1 MARFGVVPPVN
12 TTDKNMFSTFEVKVQ
27 YRTKERR
34 ILNTILAIISGVLTL
49 IYPDFLYLIAAGYL
63 IALGIMMLV
72 FKMPAIIAAFPL
84 TAGILIFIF
93 PELIPYTFAAFL
105 GFFGLILLMAFQF
118 SILGF
123 LTLILAVLII
133 MNPDSVAYFIAAF
146 ILLYGIADLIR
157 LYREKG
163 SNPRVIR

>member
-1 MARFGVVPPVN
+1 ML
-12 TTDKNMFSTFEVKVQ
+12 STFEVNVQ
-27 YRTKERR
+27 YKTTERR
-34 ILNTILAIISGVLTL
+34 ILNTVLAIATGILTL

-84 TAGILIFIF
+84 TAGLLIFIF

-105 GFFGLILLMAFQF
+105 GFFGVILLLAFQF
-118 SILGF
+118 AVFGF

-146 ILLYGIADLIR
+146 VLLYGIADLIK
-157 LYREKG
+157 LFRERG
-163 SNPRVIR
+163 ANPRVVN

>member
-1 MARFGVVPPVN
+1 MQ
-12 TTDKNMFSTFEVKVQ
+12 SSFEINVQ

-34 ILNTILAIISGVLTL
+34 ILNTILAIATGILTL
-49 IYPDFLYLIAAGYL
+49 IYPEFLYLIAAGYL
-63 IALGIMMLV
+63 FALGVMMLV

-84 TAGILIFIF
+84 TAGLLIFIF

-105 GFFGLILLMAFQF
+105 GFFGIILLMAFQF
-118 SILGF
+118 GVFGF

-146 ILLYGIADLIR
+146 VLLYGIADLIK
-157 LYREKG
+157 LFREKG
-163 SNPRVIR
+163 ANPRVVN

>member
-1 MARFGVVPPVN
+1 
-12 TTDKNMFSTFEVKVQ
+12 MFSTFEVNVQ

-34 ILNTILAIISGVLTL
+34 ILNTILAIIAGILTL
-49 IYPDFLYLIAAGYL
+49 VYPDFLYLIAAGYL
-63 IALGIMMLV
+63 IALGIMMLA

-84 TAGILIFIF
+84 TAGLLIFIF

-105 GFFGLILLMAFQF
+105 GFFGVILLMAFQF

-157 LYREKG
+157 LFRERG
-163 SNPRVIR
+163 ANPRVIN